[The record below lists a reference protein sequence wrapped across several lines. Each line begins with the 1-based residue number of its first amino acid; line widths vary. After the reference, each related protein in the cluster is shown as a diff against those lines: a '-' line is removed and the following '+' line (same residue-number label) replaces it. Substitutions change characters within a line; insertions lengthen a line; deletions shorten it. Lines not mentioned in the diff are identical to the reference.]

1 MTTTAGIV
9 EVKLRRSEIELI
21 EHKMEQKEMEVSL
34 LTEQLLQLETK
45 IQKLER
51 HLRSQKTGDAEYSEL
66 KLFRL
71 QTERLLTRKSI
82 SAADSQKH
90 KLQCDK
96 EMQTREITSIQEELS
111 DKKVRTALPPR
122 SRHLP
127 LGKG

>member
-1 MTTTAGIV
+1 VTTTAGIV

-82 SAADSQKH
+82 STADSQKH

-111 DKKVRTALPPR
+111 DKKV
-122 SRHLP
+122 
-127 LGKG
+127 